1 MIFKFFWLSLTSCGS
16 VMFPAPFFSIQNIMD
31 RSLYLIKEHARILKL
46 VDRYDIFDPKT
57 GEQIDIV
64 KDEPSSF
71 LKYLR
76 LFMKKRSLP
85 TTVNVYENEDAAPLF
100 SIRKHMPIIRSKVQ
114 VIDRNGMP
122 IGYFKSKI
130 LTIGGGFNVFDM
142 QDNKI
147 ADIKGDWKGWNFKFL
162 DPSGAEIGTVT
173 KKWAGIGR
181 FCCFLLSGRVFC
193 TRHSSCACYVC
204 CIRLA
209 GIILQ

>member
-1 MIFKFFWLSLTSCGS
+1 ML
-16 VMFPAPFFSIQNIMD
+16 D
-31 RSLYLIKEHARILKL
+31 RNLYLIKEHARILKL

-57 GEQIDIV
+57 GEQIGIV

-76 LFMKKRSLP
+76 LFMKKRILP
-85 TTVNVYENEDAAPLF
+85 TTVNVYEDENSAPLF
-100 SIRKHMPIIRSKVQ
+100 SIRKHMPFIRSKVD
-114 VIDRNGMP
+114 VIDGNDMP

-173 KKWAGIGR
+173 KKWAGIGKEL
-181 FCCFLLSGRVFC
+181 FTTADTYMISIDEKESDHKTNMMLLAAGLAIDVVFKE
-193 TRHSSCACYVC
+193 R
-204 CIRLA
+204 R
-209 GIILQ
+209 

>member
-1 MIFKFFWLSLTSCGS
+1 ML
-16 VMFPAPFFSIQNIMD
+16 D
-31 RSLYLIKEHARILKL
+31 RNLYLIKEHARILKL

-57 GEQIDIV
+57 GEQIGIV
-64 KDEPSSF
+64 KDEPSSV

-85 TTVNVYENEDAAPLF
+85 TTVNVYENEDAAPVF

-114 VIDRNGMP
+114 VIDGNGIP

-173 KKWAGIGR
+173 KKWAGIGKEL
-181 FCCFLLSGRVFC
+181 FTTADTYMISIDETKSDHKTNMMLLAAGLAIDIVFKE
-193 TRHSSCACYVC
+193 R
-204 CIRLA
+204 R
-209 GIILQ
+209 

>member
-1 MIFKFFWLSLTSCGS
+1 ML
-16 VMFPAPFFSIQNIMD
+16 D
-31 RSLYLIKEHARILKL
+31 RNLYLIKEHARILKL

-57 GEQIDIV
+57 GEQIGIV

-76 LFMKKRSLP
+76 LVVKKKFLP
-85 TTVNVYENEDAAPLF
+85 TTVNVYEDENSAPLF
-100 SIRKHMPIIRSKVQ
+100 SIRKHMPFIRSKVQ
-114 VIDRNGMP
+114 VIDGNGMP

-147 ADIKGDWKGWNFKFL
+147 ANIKGDWKGWNFKFL
-162 DPSGAEIGTVT
+162 DSNGAEIGTVT

-181 FCCFLLSGRVFC
+181 EFFTTADNYMISIDETKSDHKTNMMLLAAGLAIDVVFKE
-193 TRHSSCACYVC
+193 R
-204 CIRLA
+204 R
-209 GIILQ
+209 

>member
-1 MIFKFFWLSLTSCGS
+1 ML
-16 VMFPAPFFSIQNIMD
+16 D
-31 RSLYLIKEHARILKL
+31 RNLYLIKEHARILKL

-57 GEQIDIV
+57 GEQIGIV

-76 LFMKKRSLP
+76 LFMKKRNLP
-85 TTVNVYENEDAAPLF
+85 TTVNVYENEDAAPVF

-114 VIDRNGMP
+114 VIDGNGMP

-173 KKWAGIGR
+173 KKWAGIGKEL
-181 FCCFLLSGRVFC
+181 FTTADTYMISIDETKSDHKTNMMLLAAGLAIDIVFKE
-193 TRHSSCACYVC
+193 R
-204 CIRLA
+204 R
-209 GIILQ
+209 

>member
-1 MIFKFFWLSLTSCGS
+1 ML
-16 VMFPAPFFSIQNIMD
+16 D
-31 RSLYLIKEHARILKL
+31 RNLYLIKEHARILKL

-114 VIDRNGMP
+114 VIDGNGMP

-173 KKWAGIGR
+173 KKWAGIGKEM
-181 FCCFLLSGRVFC
+181 FTTADTYMISIDETKSDHKTNMMLLAAGLAIDIVFKE
-193 TRHSSCACYVC
+193 R
-204 CIRLA
+204 
-209 GIILQ
+209 

>member
-1 MIFKFFWLSLTSCGS
+1 ML
-16 VMFPAPFFSIQNIMD
+16 D
-31 RSLYLIKEHARILKL
+31 RNLYLIKEHARLMKL
-46 VDRYDIFDPKT
+46 VDRYDIFDPQT
-57 GEQIDIV
+57 GEQIGIV

-76 LFMKKRSLP
+76 LFMKKRNLP
-85 TTVNVYENEDAAPLF
+85 TTVNVYENEDAAPVF

-114 VIDRNGMP
+114 VIDGNGMP

-162 DPSGAEIGTVT
+162 DSSGAEIGTVT
-173 KKWAGIGR
+173 KKWAGIGKEL
-181 FCCFLLSGRVFC
+181 FTTADTYMISIDETKSDHKTNMMLLAAGLAIDIVFKE
-193 TRHSSCACYVC
+193 R
-204 CIRLA
+204 R
-209 GIILQ
+209 

>member
-1 MIFKFFWLSLTSCGS
+1 ML
-16 VMFPAPFFSIQNIMD
+16 D
-31 RSLYLIKEHARILKL
+31 RNLYLIKEHARILKL

-57 GEQIDIV
+57 GEQIGIV
-64 KDEPSSF
+64 KDEPSSV

-85 TTVNVYENEDAAPLF
+85 TTVNVYENEDAAPVF

-114 VIDRNGMP
+114 VIDGNGMP

-173 KKWAGIGR
+173 KKWAGIGKEL
-181 FCCFLLSGRVFC
+181 FTTADTYMISIDETKSDHKTNMMLLAAGLAIDIVFKE
-193 TRHSSCACYVC
+193 R
-204 CIRLA
+204 R
-209 GIILQ
+209 

>member
-1 MIFKFFWLSLTSCGS
+1 ML
-16 VMFPAPFFSIQNIMD
+16 D
-31 RSLYLIKEHARILKL
+31 RNLYLIKEHARILKL

-57 GEQIDIV
+57 GEQIGIV

-76 LFMKKRSLP
+76 LFMKKRNLP

-114 VIDRNGMP
+114 VIDGNGIP

-162 DPSGAEIGTVT
+162 DPNGTEIGTVT
-173 KKWAGIGR
+173 KKWAGIGKEL
-181 FCCFLLSGRVFC
+181 FTTADTYMISIDETKSDHKTNMMLLAAGLAIDIVFKE
-193 TRHSSCACYVC
+193 R
-204 CIRLA
+204 R
-209 GIILQ
+209 

>member
-1 MIFKFFWLSLTSCGS
+1 MIFKFFWLSLTSCGL

-31 RSLYLIKEHARILKL
+31 RSLYLIKKHARI
-46 VDRYDIFDPKT
+46 
-57 GEQIDIV
+57 
-64 KDEPSSF
+64 

-114 VIDRNGMP
+114 VIDGNGMP

-173 KKWAGIGR
+173 KKWAGIGKEM
-181 FCCFLLSGRVFC
+181 FTTADTYMISIDEKESDHKTNMMLLAAGLAIDVVFKE
-193 TRHSSCACYVC
+193 R
-204 CIRLA
+204 R
-209 GIILQ
+209 

>member
-1 MIFKFFWLSLTSCGS
+1 ML
-16 VMFPAPFFSIQNIMD
+16 D
-31 RSLYLIKEHARILKL
+31 RNLYLIKEHARLMKL
-46 VDRYDIFDPKT
+46 VDRYDIFDPQT
-57 GEQIDIV
+57 GEQIGIV

-76 LFMKKRSLP
+76 LFMKKRNLP
-85 TTVNVYENEDAAPLF
+85 TTVNVYENEDAAPVF

-114 VIDRNGMP
+114 VIDGNDMP

-147 ADIKGDWKGWNFKFL
+147 ANIKGDWKGWNFKFL

-173 KKWAGIGR
+173 KKWAGIGKEL
-181 FCCFLLSGRVFC
+181 FTTADTYMISIDETKSDHKTNMMLLAAGLAIDIVFKE
-193 TRHSSCACYVC
+193 R
-204 CIRLA
+204 R
-209 GIILQ
+209 